1 MTLIADDHIQQLLS
15 DAAQAAA
22 DIYDKPNTFSY
33 LRTVEQFAWLS
44 GKLIAGVKFDQDG
57 KRAFVSIR
65 GTSPIGNWLFTNFQA
80 HFTKFNVVDETL
92 TASPA
97 SKYQGGRYRTPVAGA
112 LHQGFFRAF
121 SWLWYG
127 TEPILG
133 TVERSK
139 LIGKA
144 RLWRYLILFAVV
156 PVLLGLITGSWVL
169 GTCLGLAIS
178 FLCVSFESGIWEDIF
193 RIEPKPTGDEPLE
206 NIDALNQC
214 DLVVFTGHSLG
225 VAIAAIAFAVYRTWC
240 KSDGARK
247 DNAVLFTFG
256 APRVGDVPFME
267 DFAHKHAGRYCHVVH
282 PGDPV
287 PELPP
292 NGLFE
297 LWYRR
302 IWRRG
307 MVGFAVLLLFPIW
320 AAIGKLYK
328 SNRAARW
335 TADGLIAVPSQR
347 DTLRFSNHSMSGYLQ
362 WAKQAHTDQ
371 VAAVVT
377 TKRKQSNERT

>member
-1 MTLIADDHIQQLLS
+1 MATTRHFETDLLAK
-15 DAAQAAA
+15 AAQAAS
-22 DIYDKPNTFSY
+22 DIYDKPDSFPY

-44 GKLIAGVKFDQDG
+44 GKLIAGVKLSEDG

-92 TASPA
+92 VASPA
-97 SKYQGGRYRTPVAGA
+97 SRYQGGSYRTPIVGT

-133 TVERSK
+133 TVERSRQ
-139 LIGKA
+139 IGAA
-144 RLWRYLILFAVV
+144 RLWRYLILFAFI
-156 PVLLGLITGSWVL
+156 PLLLGLITRSWL
-169 GTCLGLAIS
+169 FGAALGLAIS
-178 FLCVSFESGIWEDIF
+178 FVFVSFESGVWEDIF
-193 RIEPKPTGDEPLE
+193 RIEPKPSGSEPLE
-206 NIDALNQC
+206 MLSTLNEC
-214 DLVVFTGHSLG
+214 ELVVFTGHSLG
-225 VAIAAIAFAVYRTWC
+225 GAIAAIAFAIYRTWC
-240 KSDGARK
+240 KGDSSRR

-256 APRVGDVPFME
+256 APRVGDVPFMQ
-267 DFAHKHAGRYCHVVH
+267 DFSNLHTGRYCHVVH

-292 NGLFE
+292 NGFYE

-307 MVGFAVLLLFPIW
+307 PLGFVVLLFFPVW
-320 AAIGKLYK
+320 AAVGKLYRA
-328 SNRAARW
+328 NRAARW
-335 TADGLIAVPSQR
+335 TVGGLIVVPNQS
-347 DTLRFSNHSMSGYLQ
+347 DALKFSNHSMSGYLQ
-362 WAKQAHTDQ
+362 WATQANPSVLAGILTGS
-371 VAAVVT
+371 
-377 TKRKQSNERT
+377 QSDA